1 MVDVV
6 VKFNSKKAISETR
19 AYVTGA
25 TNIIVDELYKLLQ
38 ANSPVKSG
46 KFKRSWKKYGSKD
59 RVKILNPQ
67 PYGQRLED
75 GYSKQAPQGIVK
87 PSINQ
92 VIRQQ
97 KIRRK

>member
-6 VKFNSKKAISETR
+6 VKFNSKKAISDTNV
-19 AYVTGA
+19 YITGA
-25 TNIIVDELYKLLQ
+25 TKIIVEELYKLLQ

-46 KFKRSWKKYGSKD
+46 KFRRSWKMSGTKE
-59 RVKILNPQ
+59 RVKITNPQ

-75 GYSKQAPQGIVK
+75 GYSKKAPQGIIK

-92 VIRQQ
+92 IIRQE

>member
-6 VKFNSKKAISETR
+6 VKFNSKKAVSDTNVYI
-19 AYVTGA
+19 TGA
-25 TNIIVDELYKLLQ
+25 TKIIVEELYKLLQ

-46 KFKRSWKKYGSKD
+46 KFRRSWRMTGTKE
-59 RVKILNPQ
+59 RVKITNPQ

-75 GYSKQAPQGIVK
+75 GYSKKAPQGIIK

-92 VIRQQ
+92 VIRQE

>member
-6 VKFNSKKAISETR
+6 VKFNSNKAISETR

-67 PYGQRLED
+67 PFL
-75 GYSKQAPQGIVK
+75 
-87 PSINQ
+87 
-92 VIRQQ
+92 
-97 KIRRK
+97 